1 MRYPE
6 RPTVRRG
13 GDYGARIERL
23 VTWLRTTSTNHQGA
37 SGRTPRSEAKL
48 GFYLFQKKKNLIK
61 DESLKNVPL
70 P

>member
-1 MRYPE
+1 MHAP
-6 RPTVRRG
+6 
-13 GDYGARIERL
+13 RL
-23 VTWLRTTSTNHQGA
+23 KAGNHQGA